1 MRRLVAR
8 KVSYRFVA
16 VLCFALGAGGYF
28 WFTQKEPESRILVHP
43 LPVPRGQAPFDAR
56 NPMFDYDF
64 GPRIMTCGRGSL
76 GQDNPSRSF
85 SEQQKKECMLK
96 AENARKFILKNWKEK
111 RKSYMTLEYPCD
123 DCLPVFDVMIE
134 QSDEGEWQ
142 ITILRERDLTSES
155 YQTVAVALKR
165 RRAGEREAYSHVPG
179 ELLLVFV
186 DEDGQEI
193 LAL

>member
-1 MRRLVAR
+1 MKLEWY
-8 KVSYRFVA
+8 SYQ
-16 VLCFALGAGGYF
+16 
-28 WFTQKEPESRILVHP
+28 TIHP
-43 LPVPRGQAPFDAR
+43 R
-56 NPMFDYDF
+56 
-64 GPRIMTCGRGSL
+64 
-76 GQDNPSRSF
+76 
-85 SEQQKKECMLK
+85 
-96 AENARKFILKNWKEK
+96 
-111 RKSYMTLEYPCD
+111 TL
-123 DCLPVFDVMIE
+123 
-134 QSDEGEWQ
+134 WQ